1 MAYRGRLMLELEMTP
16 DKLPEESDK
25 EKSLTMDKKLEDRLT
40 VSGSV
45 FALLCMYY
53 LSLRS

>member
-1 MAYRGRLMLELEMTP
+1 VAYRGRLMLELEMTP